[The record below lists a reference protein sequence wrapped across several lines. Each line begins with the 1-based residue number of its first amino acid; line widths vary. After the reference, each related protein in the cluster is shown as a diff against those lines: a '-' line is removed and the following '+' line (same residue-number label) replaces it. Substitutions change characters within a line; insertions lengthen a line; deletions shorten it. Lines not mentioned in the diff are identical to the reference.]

1 MATLDDSIVDEDKR
15 VLFDNRGVF
24 DIAIVIVNADGGM
37 VNGASIGNRSL
48 RNNLCSKTKAVRVWR
63 QEQNELCTNF

>member
-24 DIAIVIVNADGGM
+24 NIAIVIVNVDGGM
-37 VNGASIGNRSL
+37 VNGASIGNAIIE
-48 RNNLCSKTKAVRVWR
+48 K
-63 QEQNELCTNF
+63 